1 MGLYHWATLP
11 QAFFG
16 TQHSR
21 AALRHWFWIQEH
33 KEALKEAYF
42 QEPTNECIQG
52 KGSQHF

>member
-1 MGLYHWATLP
+1 M

-21 AALRHWFWIQEH
+21 AALRHWIWIQEH
-33 KEALKEAYF
+33 EEALKEAYF
-42 QEPTNECIQG
+42 QEPTNERIQG